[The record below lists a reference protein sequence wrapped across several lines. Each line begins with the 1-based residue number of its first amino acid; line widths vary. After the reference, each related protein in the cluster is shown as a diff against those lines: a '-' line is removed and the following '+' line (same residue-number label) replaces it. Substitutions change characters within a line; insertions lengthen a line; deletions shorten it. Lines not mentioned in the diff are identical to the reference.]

1 MFTPEQIQE
10 RLRERPFRPLRIIAS
25 EGLQFDI
32 NHPDLVLV
40 GRRDLMIGT
49 PDPATPT
56 IYDRI
61 VRVAIMHVV
70 ALEEL
75 PAAPPASSKNGP
87 PSSAP

>member
-1 MFTPEQIQE
+1 MFTAEQIQE
-10 RLRERPFRPLRIIAS
+10 RLRERPFKPLRIVAS
-25 EGLQFDI
+25 EGLRFDI
-32 NHPDLVLV
+32 QHPDLVFV

-61 VRVAIMHVV
+61 VRVALVHVV

-75 PAAPPASSKNGP
+75 PAVSPPSKNGP
-87 PSSAP
+87 PA